1 MGEPILTSEDP
12 ADIEHRRILQ
22 TLRDS
27 GIAISSLDELVN
39 TSRPYP
45 EAVPVLLRLLPTAR
59 EPNIREAIIRA
70 LTVKEARGI
79 AAKPLVD
86 EFRTSTENWVRKW
99 TIGNALSVVADDSVF
114 EDLVELAKDQR
125 HGRAREM
132 LMLALGRMKNP
143 RAAAVLMELLD
154 DDEVVG
160 HAVIGL
166 GNLRAEKAR
175 PLLER
180 FLNHPMPWVRT
191 EAKRALKKIETA
203 TAKRRGRRRV

>member
-1 MGEPILTSEDP
+1 M
-12 ADIEHRRILQ
+12 
-22 TLRDS
+22 
-27 GIAISSLDELVN
+27 
-39 TSRPYP
+39 
-45 EAVPVLLRLLPTAR
+45 
-59 EPNIREAIIRA
+59 
-70 LTVKEARGI
+70 
-79 AAKPLVD
+79 
-86 EFRTSTENWVRKW
+86 RKW